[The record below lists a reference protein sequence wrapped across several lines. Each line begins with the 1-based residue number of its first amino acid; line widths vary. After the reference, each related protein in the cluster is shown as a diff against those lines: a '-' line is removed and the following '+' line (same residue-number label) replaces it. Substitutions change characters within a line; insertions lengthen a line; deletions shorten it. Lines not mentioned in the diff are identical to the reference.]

1 MDTFPPPGPGS
12 GRSLPAYLLFLCA
25 CATIFTCVASTL
37 SVWLQLKHYYRPM
50 LQRYVV
56 RILIL
61 PPLYA
66 VASTI
71 SLFSLQLAE
80 MIDLLRDLYE
90 AFVIYCFFNLLIEYL
105 SSEGSIL
112 IMLRGRPPTPHFFP
126 LNLFLRPLDLSDPR
140 MFLMLKRGI
149 LQYVQVKPI
158 LALVTVLLKVLGEY
172 HEGHLQPQSGYTWT
186 ALVYNVSVFLA
197 LYCLALFWAGLSEDL
212 APFRVGAKFL
222 CVKGVIFFSFWQG
235 LCISILVSSGIV
247 KRIGGVVD
255 DEYLST
261 ALQDTLICLEMPFF
275 AVLHTYAFSYSDY
288 VEPPERMAGR
298 LPIPYALRDSLGVQD
313 LVSDWAETLRGSA
326 YTYRKWEASD
336 NVVYH
341 PYSLERRGRAG
352 LRYAD
357 GGKHKYWVEEGPVA
371 SAPQASTSAT
381 VALSDERTP
390 LAASRS
396 HAHYTGQHESHVPD
410 HDEPILSEIEHHD
423 TDNTP
428 LSFDDPTESEDELYE
443 TSRKLPYGD
452 YGYPCIGELGYD
464 LDSLREAAAY
474 VNRER
479 ARRQKRTD
487 GPMRTSR
494 RDFSLHGLNSTNE

>member
-298 LPIPYALRDSLGVQD
+298 LPIPYALRDSLGIQD

-326 YTYRKWEASD
+326 YTYRKWEAATMWCTIRTAWSAAD
-336 NVVYH
+336 V
-341 PYSLERRGRAG
+341 RACG
-352 LRYAD
+352 TPTA
-357 GGKHKYWVEEGPVA
+357 
-371 SAPQASTSAT
+371 ASTSTGSKRDLWPLLRRRPPRPPLPYPTSGHRSLPAGPTHITPASTKAT
-381 VALSDERTP
+381 FLTTT
-390 LAASRS
+390 SRS
-396 HAHYTGQHESHVPD
+396 SPKSSTTTRTIPPFHLTIQ
-410 HDEPILSEIEHHD
+410 
-423 TDNTP
+423 
-428 LSFDDPTESEDELYE
+428 
-443 TSRKLPYGD
+443 RK
-452 YGYPCIGELGYD
+452 
-464 LDSLREAAAY
+464 A
-474 VNRER
+474 
-479 ARRQKRTD
+479 
-487 GPMRTSR
+487 RTSCTR
-494 RDFSLHGLNSTNE
+494 PAESCRTVTTDTPVLASLATTWIRCGRPLPT